1 MNIEEHLNNMTI
13 FFSKKTGEIKSFATG
28 IQDMNYFGNDK
39 EDYELIWDYVVIPR
53 DDKVIRNLEIFK
65 INLDTKEL
73 TINF

>member
-53 DDKVIRNLEIFK
+53 DDKVLRNLEMFK
-65 INLDTKEL
+65 INLDNKEL

>member
-1 MNIEEHLNNMTI
+1 MNIEEHQNNMTL
-13 FFSKKTGEIKSFATG
+13 FYSKKTGEIKSFATG

-53 DDKVIRNLEIFK
+53 DDKVIRNLEMFK

>member
-1 MNIEEHLNNMTI
+1 MNIENHLNNMTI

>member
-1 MNIEEHLNNMTI
+1 MDIKTHQNNMTL
-13 FFSKKTGEIKSFATG
+13 FYSKKTGEIKSYATG

-39 EDYELIWDYVVIPR
+39 EDYTLIWDYVVIPR

>member
-1 MNIEEHLNNMTI
+1 MNIEEHQNNMTL
-13 FFSKKTGEIKSFATG
+13 FYSKKTGEIKSFATG
-28 IQDMNYFGNDK
+28 IQDMNYFGKDK